1 MINSSSENNKRIVK
15 NTILLYIRM
24 LLTMLISLYTSRI
37 VLNALGIEDFGIYNV
52 VGSLVIMF
60 NFLSSSMSIAV
71 QRYLSFEIGRENW
84 SRLNHIFSLSL
95 IIHVILA
102 ILIVLVAGGIG
113 YWLIKTQLNIPQERL
128 TASVWVFGFSILGC
142 CANIIRIPYNA
153 IIIARERMDLYAY
166 ISILEVIL
174 NLAVA
179 YLLVVIVSDKLRL
192 YAILVCFVNCIIT
205 WYYQIYCKMKFSE
218 SHYKSYWNKDLFRE
232 LMSFAG
238 WSTMGELAWA
248 ATIQGGNLLL
258 NVFFGPVVNTARG
271 ISYQVTGAI
280 NRFVASF
287 QTAVNPQ
294 LIKYYSANDKD
305 LMFFLLFRST
315 NFSFYLLLFF
325 ALPLIIET
333 EEILRIWLN
342 IIPEYTVLFCRLAVV
357 NSLIDVLSNL
367 LATAAKACGRI
378 RIYQMN
384 VSLLLFMNLP
394 LSYLALKFD
403 MSPQIVFYI
412 YGIIAFFLLIVRVVL
427 LHRMI
432 QLPIM
437 AFLRDIL
444 CVIPVTLIA
453 VILPMFFHFEMS
465 AGVIRL
471 FVVTIISTLSV
482 AIAVF
487 FVGLKKDE
495 RRVIKEKILYYIKI
509 R

>member
-1 MINSSSENNKRIVK
+1 MINSPSENNKRIVK

-24 LLTMLISLYTSRI
+24 FLTMLISLYTSRV
-37 VLNALGIEDFGIYNV
+37 VLNALGVEDFGIYNV

-60 NFLSSSMSIAV
+60 NFLNSSMSIAV

-95 IIHVILA
+95 IIHIILA
-102 ILIVLVAGGIG
+102 ILIVVVTGSIG
-113 YWLIKTQLNIPQERL
+113 YWLINTQLNIPRERL
-128 TASVWVFGFSILGC
+128 SASVWVFVFSILGC

-153 IIIARERMDLYAY
+153 IIIAREKMNMYAY

-174 NLAVA
+174 NLGVA
-179 YLLVVIVSDKLRL
+179 YLLIVIAADKLRL
-192 YAILVCFVNCIIT
+192 YAILVCIVNCIIT

-218 SHYKSYWNKDLFRE
+218 SHYTPYWNKDLFRE

-258 NVFFGPVVNTARG
+258 NVFFGPVVNAARG
-271 ISYQVTGAI
+271 ISYQMTGAI

-294 LIKYYSANDKD
+294 LIKYYSVNDKER
-305 LMFFLLFRST
+305 MFFLLFRST
-315 NFSFYLLLFF
+315 SFSFYLLLFF

-333 EEILRIWLN
+333 EEILKIWLN
-342 IIPEYTVLFCRLAVV
+342 NVPEYTVLFCRLAVM

-367 LATAAKACGRI
+367 LATAAKAYGRI
-378 RIYQMN
+378 RSYQMC

-394 LSYLALKFD
+394 LSYLTLKIG
-403 MSPQIVFYI
+403 MAPQAVFYI
-412 YGIIAFFLLIVRVVL
+412 YGVIAFFLLIIRVYL

-432 QLPIM
+432 HLPVV
-437 AFLRDIL
+437 AFLRDISY
-444 CVIPVTLIA
+444 VIPVTLIA
-453 VILPMFFHFEMS
+453 VILPIIFHFEMS
-465 AGVIRL
+465 AGGMRL
-471 FVVTIISTLSV
+471 LVVTMISTLSV
-482 AIAVF
+482 AISVF
-487 FVGLKKDE
+487 LVGLKMGEREIIKD
-495 RRVIKEKILYYIKI
+495 KILHYIKI